1 MKKLLLLIILT
12 AISFSFIERK
22 KKEFTPPGT
31 VKICDTLYADEA
43 EITNLAWLEYE
54 MWVKTKYGANSP
66 EHKAVLPDTT
76 VWREKYATNEPYV
89 IYYYRHPAYNY
100 FPVVGIS
107 YEQATAYC
115 KWRTA
120 QVKRFMS
127 ISKKYQNINFEYRL
141 PSKAEW
147 EFISDNGSYSDGYSV
162 FSRGGR
168 NEKGLV
174 TFNHRWAKDSAEWVS
189 SGSDKSRVGMEVL
202 APVYS
207 YWPNYFK
214 LYNMIGNASEM
225 VLEKGIS
232 KGGSWRNLLE
242 ECRVGK
248 DIPYEKP
255 TAWLGFRCVCI
266 VKQNA
271 GV

>member
-31 VKICDTLYADEA
+31 VKICDTLFVDET
-43 EITNLAWLEYE
+43 EISNFSWVQYE
-54 MWVKTKYGANSP
+54 LWIARKYGVNST
-66 EHKAVLPDTT
+66 EHKAVLPDTL

-89 IYYYRHPAYNY
+89 KYYYRHPAYRDY
-100 FPVVGIS
+100 PVVGIS
-107 YEQATAYC
+107 YEQALAFC
-115 KWRTA
+115 KWRTER
-120 QVKRFMS
+120 VKEFMI
-127 ISKKYQNINFEYRL
+127 ISKKYQDINFEYRL
-141 PSKAEW
+141 PSKSEW
-147 EFISDNGSYSDGYSV
+147 EFLSNNGSYSDGYSV

-189 SGSDKSRVGMEVL
+189 SGGDKSRVGMEVL

-266 VKQNA
+266 VKKSA
-271 GV
+271 V